1 MKLKGYGYSGDP
13 NCELLMWWTDF
24 EAIITGDMERVRTMW
39 NEIFNVGLNVY
50 SSYWMKYIN
59 TEMYVYIALNYK
71 IK

>member
-1 MKLKGYGYSGDP
+1 
-13 NCELLMWWTDF
+13 MWWTDF

-59 TEMYVYIALNYK
+59 TEMYV
-71 IK
+71 